1 MRVGNEMVY
10 LEEGKSYV
18 FDDSFEHEVFFS
30 KIYTCCFKKLINRLG
45 MMGKKPELF

>member
-18 FDDSFEHEVFFS
+18 FDDSFEHEV
-30 KIYTCCFKKLINRLG
+30 IYALMGKYQELYRLG
-45 MMGKKPELF
+45 MMGKKLESL

>member
-18 FDDSFEHEVFFS
+18 FDDSFEHEV
-30 KIYTCCFKKLINRLG
+30 IYDL
-45 MMGKKPELF
+45 MGKISRII